1 MLSRFITGNLST
13 VPTSTPIQMC
23 LSKHILLPRFATG
36 IPSKFVSWW
45 EVHKLVDLTTLFELG
60 LKPQGLALEK
70 FLFHG

>member
-1 MLSRFITGNLST
+1 MENDRNKTTFY
-13 VPTSTPIQMC
+13 
-23 LSKHILLPRFATG
+23 

-70 FLFHG
+70 FLFHE

>member
-1 MLSRFITGNLST
+1 MLLFKLCFNDQT
-13 VPTSTPIQMC
+13 VPP
-23 LSKHILLPRFATG
+23 
-36 IPSKFVSWW
+36 KFVSWW